1 MANEALR
8 LIGSSSAD
16 RGAEGGSDELDLR
29 ELWRAVWR
37 RKFVLLATISVI
49 TGAAYA
55 YIAQQTPLYTAQ
67 TLIQVQ
73 TRDAPVLQAPGVV
86 EDLVGD
92 PASGLR
98 AGVMESEIQFLT
110 SPGFLRH
117 MVEQLDLV
125 KDPEFNSALRADAGQ
140 PSVLALLNPLRYVP
154 ARWLAALRGQ
164 QGAGSAPA
172 VDPAMLELNRVVG
185 AFGSRLEILQVNGS
199 YVMSLAF
206 LAEDP
211 AKAARIANAMA
222 DEYLVSQVEAKFQAA
237 ERATEWLGKRIQELR
252 GEVLE
257 AEAKI
262 VEYRSRNNLVD
273 TADGNQASLQFF
285 QLNSQMALAQA
296 ERAGAEA
303 RLSQARAMLQAEGGM
318 QAAAAVLN
326 SPVMADLRSQELELT
341 RRVSELSA
349 DIGERHPQ
357 MVTTRGELANV
368 REKMQDEV
376 QRIISDLTNEVAV
389 ARAREQELQNHMAAL
404 QGDAANLD
412 LAEVELR
419 DLTMEADANRQMF
432 ATFLTRFREIV
443 EQQELQEAD
452 AKIMSAATVPV
463 GPSYPKTTF
472 VTLIAFAGS
481 LVLGGLLVFVVER
494 WDAGYGFRSADEIQA
509 ALGLRALALVPD
521 LSRRETNGA
530 SAEDYIVQKPNS
542 SYAEALQRVRTSLF
556 LADGERP
563 PKTVLVT
570 SSVPLEGKS
579 AIAVSLARQ
588 SARSGLKVILVDAD
602 LRRPRLHEVLG
613 LANQNGLSEVLT
625 GRVSP
630 EAAIKH
636 DERSGLDF
644 LPAGV
649 GVVSPPDL
657 LRSSTMRI
665 LLEEMA
671 AYYDLVVL
679 DSPPVGAV
687 SDGLTL
693 AGIVDKSLYVIRW
706 EQTPR
711 NVVLAGMGQMFEAGA
726 EIAGVVLSRVDV
738 KKHARY
744 GYADSGCYRGN
755 YSKYYV
761 N

>member
-8 LIGSSSAD
+8 LIGSSSSAG
-16 RGAEGGSDELDLR
+16 RGAEQQSDELNLR
-29 ELWRAVWR
+29 ELWRAVVR
-37 RKFVLLATISVI
+37 RKFVLLATILVI
-49 TGAAYA
+49 TGATYA
-55 YIAQQTPLYTAQ
+55 YISQQTPLFMAQ
-67 TLIQVQ
+67 TLIQIK
-73 TRDAPVLQAPGVV
+73 TRDAQVIQVPGVV
-86 EDLVGD
+86 DELVAD
-92 PASGLR
+92 PAT
-98 AGVMESEIQFLT
+98 MQSEIQFLL
-110 SPGFLRH
+110 SPAFQRR
-117 MVEQLDLV
+117 MVEQLNLV

-140 PSVLALLNPLRYVP
+140 PSVFQLLNPMRYVP
-154 ARWLAALRGQ
+154 ETWLASLSVKKEESG
-164 QGAGSAPA
+164 APA
-172 VDPAMLELNRVVG
+172 VDPAQLELNRVVS
-185 AFGSRLEILQVNGS
+185 ALGSGLEILQIGTS
-199 YVMSLAF
+199 YVIALSF
-206 LAEDP
+206 WSEDP
-211 AKAARIANAMA
+211 NKAAMIANAMA

-237 ERATEWLGKRIQELR
+237 DRATEWLGKRIQELR

-262 VEYRSRNNLVD
+262 VEYRSRNNLVNTED
-273 TADGNQASLQFF
+273 NNPATLQYF
-285 QLNSQMALAQA
+285 QLNSQLALAQA
-296 ERAGAEA
+296 ERAAAEA
-303 RLSQARAMLQAEGGM
+303 RLSQARAMLNADGGV
-318 QAAAAVLN
+318 QAAALVMQ
-326 SPVMADLRSQELELT
+326 SPVMADLRSQELQLI
-341 RRVSELSA
+341 RKISELSA

-357 MVTTRGELANV
+357 MVTTRGELATV

-376 QRIISDLTNEVAV
+376 QRIISELTNEVTV
-389 ARAREQELQNHMAAL
+389 TRARERELQKHMAAL
-404 QGDAANLD
+404 QSDSADLD

-419 DLTMEADANRQMF
+419 DLTMEADANRQLF
-432 ATFLTRFREIV
+432 ATFLTRFREII

-452 AKIMSAATVPV
+452 AKIMSAASVPV
-463 GPSYPKTTF
+463 GPAHPQ
-472 VTLIAFAGS
+472 VTLVTMIAFAAS
-481 LVLGGLLVFVVER
+481 LVLGTLLVFVVER
-494 WDAGYGFRSADEIQA
+494 WDSGYGFRSADEIQS

-542 SYAEALQRVRTSLF
+542 SYAEALQRIRTSLF

-570 SSVPLEGKS
+570 SSLPLEGKS

-657 LRSSTMRI
+657 LRTSTMRI
-665 LLEEMA
+665 LLEEMG
-671 AYYDLVVL
+671 AYYDLVIL

-693 AGIVDKSLYVIRW
+693 AGIVDKSIYVVRW
-706 EQTPR
+706 EQTAR
-711 NVVLAGMGQMFEAGA
+711 NVVLAGMRQMFEAGA
-726 EIAGVVLSRVDV
+726 DIAGVVLSRVDV

-744 GYADSGCYRGN
+744 GYADSGYYRGS
-755 YSKYYV
+755 YAKYYV

>member
-1 MANEALR
+1 
-8 LIGSSSAD
+8 
-16 RGAEGGSDELDLR
+16 
-29 ELWRAVWR
+29 
-37 RKFVLLATISVI
+37 
-49 TGAAYA
+49 
-55 YIAQQTPLYTAQ
+55 
-67 TLIQVQ
+67 
-73 TRDAPVLQAPGVV
+73 
-86 EDLVGD
+86 
-92 PASGLR
+92 
-98 AGVMESEIQFLT
+98 
-110 SPGFLRH
+110 
-117 MVEQLDLV
+117 
-125 KDPEFNSALRADAGQ
+125 
-140 PSVLALLNPLRYVP
+140 
-154 ARWLAALRGQ
+154 
-164 QGAGSAPA
+164 
-172 VDPAMLELNRVVG
+172 
-185 AFGSRLEILQVNGS
+185 
-199 YVMSLAF
+199 
-206 LAEDP
+206 
-211 AKAARIANAMA
+211 AMA

-237 ERATEWLGKRIQELR
+237 ERATDWLGKRIQELR

-273 TADGNQASLQFF
+273 TDDSNPVTLQFF
-285 QLNSQMALAQA
+285 QLNSQVALAQA

-303 RLSQARAMLQAEGGM
+303 RLGQARAMLNSEGGV
-318 QAAAAVLN
+318 QAAALVLN
-326 SPVMADLRSQELELT
+326 SVVMADLRSQELQLT
-341 RRVSELSA
+341 RKISELSSEM
-349 DIGERHPQ
+349 GERHPQ

-368 REKMQDEV
+368 RAKMQDEV
-376 QRIISDLTNEVAV
+376 QRIISDLSNEVAV
-389 ARAREQELQNHMAAL
+389 ARARERELQSNMASL
-404 QGDAANLD
+404 QGDAANLE

-419 DLTMEADANRQMF
+419 DLTMQADANRELF
-432 ATFLTRFREIV
+432 ASFLTRFHEII

-452 AKIMSAATVPV
+452 AKVMSAASVPV
-463 GPSYPKTTF
+463 APSHPQIQL
-472 VTLIAFAGS
+472 VTMIGFAVS
-481 LVLGGLLVFVVER
+481 LVLGVLLVFVVER
-494 WDAGYGFRSADEIQA
+494 WDSGYGFRSADEIQS

-521 LSRRETNGA
+521 LSRRETNGG

-542 SYAEALQRVRTSLF
+542 SYAEALQRIRTSLF

-563 PKTVLVT
+563 PKTVLIT
-570 SSVPLEGKS
+570 SSLPLEGKS
-579 AIAVSLARQ
+579 AIAASLARQ

-602 LRRPRLHEVLG
+602 LRRPRLHEVIG

-657 LRSSTMRI
+657 FRSSTMRI
-665 LLEEMA
+665 LLEEMG
-671 AYYDLVVL
+671 AYYDLVII

-693 AGIVDKSLYVIRW
+693 SGIVDKSLYVIRW

-711 NVVLAGMGQMFEAGA
+711 NVVLAGMRQMFEAGA
-726 EIAGVVLSRVDV
+726 DIAGVILSRVDV

-744 GYADSGCYRGN
+744 GYADSGYYRGS

>member
-8 LIGSSSAD
+8 LIGSSSSAG
-16 RGAEGGSDELDLR
+16 RGAEQRSDELNLR
-29 ELWRAVWR
+29 ELWRAVVR
-37 RKFVLLATISVI
+37 RKFVLLATILVI
-49 TGAAYA
+49 TGATYA
-55 YIAQQTPLYTAQ
+55 YISQQTPLFMAQ
-67 TLIQVQ
+67 TLIQIK
-73 TRDAPVLQAPGVV
+73 TRDAQVIQVPGVV
-86 EDLVGD
+86 DELVAD
-92 PASGLR
+92 PATMQG
-98 AGVMESEIQFLT
+98 EIQFLL
-110 SPGFLRH
+110 SPAFLRR
-117 MVEQLDLV
+117 MVEQLNLV

-140 PSVLALLNPLRYVP
+140 PSVFQLLNPMRYVP
-154 ARWLAALRGQ
+154 ETWLASLSVKKEE
-164 QGAGSAPA
+164 AGAPA
-172 VDPAMLELNRVVG
+172 VDPAQLELNRVVS
-185 AFGSRLEILQVNGS
+185 AFGSGLEILQIGTS
-199 YVMSLAF
+199 YVIALSF
-206 LAEDP
+206 WSEDP
-211 AKAARIANAMA
+211 NKAAMIANAIS

-237 ERATEWLGKRIQELR
+237 DRATEWLGKRIQELR

-262 VEYRSRNNLVD
+262 VEYRSRNKLVNTD
-273 TADGNQASLQFF
+273 DSNPATLQFF
-285 QLNSQMALAQA
+285 QLNSQLALAQA
-296 ERAGAEA
+296 ERAAAEA
-303 RLSQARAMLQAEGGM
+303 RLSQARAMLNADGGVE
-318 QAAAAVLN
+318 AAALVMQ
-326 SPVMADLRSQELELT
+326 SPVMADLRSQELQLI
-341 RRVSELSA
+341 RKISELSA
-349 DIGERHPQ
+349 DMGERHPQ
-357 MVTTRGELANV
+357 MVTTRGELATV

-376 QRIISDLTNEVAV
+376 QRIISELTNEVTV
-389 ARAREQELQNHMAAL
+389 TRAREKELQKSMASL
-404 QGDAANLD
+404 QSDSADLD

-419 DLTMEADANRQMF
+419 DLTMEADANRQLF
-432 ATFLTRFREIV
+432 ATFLTRFREII

-452 AKIMSAATVPV
+452 AKIMSAASVPV
-463 GPSYPKTTF
+463 GPAHPQ
-472 VTLIAFAGS
+472 VTLVTMIAFAAS
-481 LVLGGLLVFVVER
+481 LVLGTLAVFVVER
-494 WDAGYGFRSADEIQA
+494 WDSGYGFRSADEVQA

-542 SYAEALQRVRTSLF
+542 SYAEALQRIRTSLF

-570 SSVPLEGKS
+570 SSLPLEGKS

-657 LRSSTMRI
+657 LRTSTMRI
-665 LLEEMA
+665 LLEEMG
-671 AYYDLVVL
+671 AYYDLVIL

-693 AGIVDKSLYVIRW
+693 AGIVDKSIYVVRW
-706 EQTPR
+706 EQTAR
-711 NVVLAGMGQMFEAGA
+711 NVVLAGMRQMFEAGA
-726 EIAGVVLSRVDV
+726 DIAGVVLSRVDV

-744 GYADSGCYRGN
+744 GYADSGYYRGS
-755 YSKYYV
+755 YAKYYV

>member
-8 LIGSSSAD
+8 LIGSSAG
-16 RGAEGGSDELDLR
+16 RGAEQRSDELNLR
-29 ELWRAVWR
+29 ELWRAVVR
-37 RKFVLLATISVI
+37 RKFVLLSTIIVI
-49 TGAAYA
+49 TGAMYA
-55 YIAQQTPLYTAQ
+55 YISQQTPLYMAQ

-73 TRDAPVLQAPGVV
+73 TRDAQVIQVAGVV
-86 EDLVGD
+86 EELVAD
-92 PASGLR
+92 PAT
-98 AGVMESEIQFLT
+98 MQSEIQYLM
-110 SPGFLRH
+110 SPAFLRR
-117 MVEQLDLV
+117 MVEQLNLV
-125 KDPEFNSALRADAGQ
+125 EDPEFNSVLRADAG
-140 PSVLALLNPLRYVP
+140 PSLLELLNPMRYVP
-154 ARWLAALRGQ
+154 ESWLASVSMQQDMQQESPTPAL
-164 QGAGSAPA
+164 
-172 VDPAMLELNRVVG
+172 DPRQLELNRVVG
-185 AFGSRLEILQVNGS
+185 AFGGGLEVLQIGVS
-199 YVMSLAF
+199 YVIALGFWS
-206 LAEDP
+206 EDP
-211 AKAARIANAMA
+211 TKAAMIANAMA

-262 VEYRSRNNLVD
+262 VEYRSRNNLVNTD
-273 TADGNQASLQFF
+273 NSNPATLQFY
-285 QLNSQMALAQA
+285 QLNSQLALAQA
-296 ERAGAEA
+296 ERAAAEA
-303 RLSQARAMLQAEGGM
+303 RLSQARAMLNANGGV
-318 QAAAAVLN
+318 QAAALVMH
-326 SPVMADLRSQELELT
+326 SQVMADLRSQELQLI
-341 RRVSELSA
+341 RKISELSS
-349 DIGERHPQ
+349 DMGERHPQ
-357 MVTTRGELANV
+357 MVTTRGELATV

-376 QRIISDLTNEVAV
+376 QRIISELTNEVTV
-389 ARAREQELQNHMAAL
+389 TRARERELQKHMTSL
-404 QGDAANLD
+404 QNDAANLD

-419 DLTMEADANRQMF
+419 DLTMESDANRQMF
-432 ATFLTRFREIV
+432 ATFLTRFREII

-452 AKIMSAATVPV
+452 AKIMSAASVPV
-463 GPSYPKTTF
+463 GPSHPQVML
-472 VTLIAFAGS
+472 VTMIAFAAS
-481 LVLGGLLVFVVER
+481 LVLGTLLVFVVER
-494 WDAGYGFRSADEIQA
+494 WDSGYGFRSADEIQS

-542 SYAEALQRVRTSLF
+542 SYAEALQRIRTSLF

-602 LRRPRLHEVLG
+602 LRRPRLHEILG

-630 EAAIKH
+630 EVAIKH

-657 LRSSTMRI
+657 FRTSTMGI
-665 LLEEMA
+665 LLEEMG
-671 AYYDLVVL
+671 AYYDLVIL

-706 EQTPR
+706 EQTAR
-711 NVVLAGMGQMFEAGA
+711 NVVLAGMRQMFEAGA

-744 GYADSGCYRGN
+744 GYADSGYYRGS